1 MFEVIQWLLTHC
13 CSNTPTLY
21 FKTMFSL
28 KYQLRFYSKRLFML
42 CYAKVGGGGVARA
55 FQVGLAILQSFFWY
69 MMVNMMCIITF
80 VCVFLQNE
88 RMLIVVVRLLWLW
101 LSLLSLCFSLQG
113 CSWSVI
119 FVDLDAHNR
128 NRQTLCS
135 LLPRESR
142 SHVSPF
148 ICATTKICLQ
158 MTGSLPLDH
167 TWQLGQRLYT
177 SEYEAAVT
185 LLALFP
191 NVPLLW

>member
-1 MFEVIQWLLTHC
+1 MFEVIQWLLTYC

-21 FKTMFSL
+21 FKTMFSP
-28 KYQLRFYSKRLFML
+28 KYQLRFYSKRLL
-42 CYAKVGGGGVARA
+42 CYVKVRRGMVGG
-55 FQVGLAILQSFFWY
+55 FQIGLAILQSSVFSDEWLWTWWASLC
-69 MMVNMMCIITF
+69 VF
-80 VCVFLQNE
+80 VCSCRTRECWLLYLCSGSDAVFAIF
-88 RMLIVVVRLLWLW
+88 M
-101 LSLLSLCFSLQG
+101 CFSLQG

-158 MTGSLPLDH
+158 MTAGSLPLDH
-167 TWQLGQRLYT
+167 MWQLGQWLYTLKPRLYLP
-177 SEYEAAVT
+177 S
-185 LLALFP
+185 
-191 NVPLLW
+191 